1 MKKFL
6 KALGI
11 IILILGLIVLALAY
25 GLPKYSEY
33 TSNKEKQ
40 RLAQEKEE
48 LLSTFSYTIPKEF
61 RLPQSGDRG
70 NGYIDYIY
78 KENKMIAQIRFEV
91 ISKERWLWAQTVD
104 DVVNHLVR
112 DEETIIEGPAVVDLN
127 GLKATEIVTTDTTDF
142 TLSGKDLNTLAGEL
156 GEETVDDSAFE
167 SFSVHTHLGSV
178 TYDYVVDMS
187 DLDMDQYFIVIE
199 YNIIDE
205 ETQRDD
211 ADTNRCVTL
220 YNEFISSISAK

>member
-6 KALGI
+6 KVLGI
-11 IILILGLIVLALAY
+11 IILVLGLAVLALAY
-25 GLPKYSEY
+25 GGPKYTEY
-33 TSNKEKQ
+33 TANKEKQ
-40 RLAQEKEE
+40 KRAQEKEE
-48 LLSTFSYTIPKEF
+48 VLSTISYTIPKEF
-61 RLPQSGDRG
+61 RLPTEGDRG

-78 KENKMIAQIRFEV
+78 EENNMIAQIRFEV

-104 DVVNHLVR
+104 DVIDYLVR
-112 DEETIIEGPAVVDLN
+112 DEDTIIEGPSVVDLN
-127 GLKATEIVTTDTTDF
+127 GLKATKVVITSTIDF
-142 TLSGKDLNTLAGEL
+142 DLSGKDLNSLAGEL

-167 SFSVHTHLGSV
+167 SFSFHTHLGSV
-178 TYDYVVDMS
+178 TYDYVADMS
-187 DLDMDQYFIVIE
+187 DLGMDQYYIVIE

-205 ETQRDD
+205 ETERDD